1 MITPRSGNILNYIVR
16 QYIATA
22 IAVPS
27 QSIADKSDLGVSP
40 ATIRNEMAQLE
51 REGYLIRPHTSAGC
65 IPSDKGY
72 RYYVE
77 SMESLALP
85 REEQYLIAHTFH
97 QVEKEVETWVSLTA
111 SLLARLTR
119 NVAVVSLPKSTD
131 CRLKHMEIMAVQD
144 ARALVVVVL
153 DGAVVRQKLITFDSP
168 VTQPDLSAASSKL
181 NASFAGL
188 TGSQILK
195 YAADLTPLEKKARE
209 FLVEIMKA
217 EDSKEFQDPY
227 LEGWQFMLNQPEFAQ
242 TDKMRTLMELVEQ
255 RGLLKVIIPASL
267 EQPGANAQGMQAQGG
282 QARGGQA
289 PAGQAHGVH
298 VIIGKEN
305 QFEAIQN
312 CSVVVC
318 RYGLPEEVSGTIAV
332 VGPTRMPYSHTIPT
346 VYYLSSVLSQL
357 LGGLYGKEPEKDAK

>member
-1 MITPRSGNILNYIVR
+1 MITARSGSILNYIVR
-16 QYIATA
+16 QYIAS
-22 IAVPS
+22 AVPIPS
-27 QSIADKSDLGVSP
+27 QAIADKADLGVSP
-40 ATIRNEMAQLE
+40 ATIRNEMAALE

-77 SMESLALP
+77 SIDSITLP

-97 QVEKEVETWVSLTA
+97 QVEKEVEAWVSLTA

-131 CRLKHMEIMAVQD
+131 CKLKHMEIMAVQD
-144 ARALVVVVL
+144 TRALMVVVL
-153 DGAVVRQKLITFDSP
+153 DGAVVRQKLNTFDTP
-168 VTQPDLSAASSKL
+168 VSQADLTIVSAKL
-181 NASFAGL
+181 NAAYTGL
-188 TGSQILK
+188 SSKQISK
-195 YAADLTPLEKKARE
+195 SKIELTPLEKKARE

-217 EDSKEFQDPY
+217 EDSKDFQDPY
-227 LEGWQFMLNQPEFAQ
+227 LEGWHFMLNQPEFAQ
-242 TDKMRTLMELVEQ
+242 TDRMRSLMELIEQ
-255 RGLLKVIIPASL
+255 RGLLKVIMPAKMDP
-267 EQPGANAQGMQAQGG
+267 Q
-282 QARGGQA
+282 
-289 PAGQAHGVH
+289 GVH

-305 QFEAIQN
+305 QYEAIQN

-357 LGGLYGKEPEKDAK
+357 LGGLYGKEPAGKPNNS